1 MALPALVGT
10 LLVPI
15 LLQILKMMTPALRS
29 EFEEFLKGWTARC
42 YKTPNKWDDVA
53 AKLVGAITS
62 VDLSGVVKP
71 TGSETTDAIVGALV
85 EVTTGQSPFEQAH
98 GNELGGA

>member
-15 LLQILKMMTPALRS
+15 LMQVLKFVTPVLRA

-42 YKTPNKWDDVA
+42 YATPNKWDDVA
-53 AKLVGAITS
+53 ARLVGAVTS
-62 VDLSGVVKP
+62 IDLSGVVKP
-71 TGSETTDAIVGALV
+71 TGSADTDALVGAIV
-85 EVTTGQSPFEQAH
+85 EVATGTDPFAPP